1 MLLKWKKQDNLSQNM
16 KNKVMTM
23 DNIDFKFKIDGLTYW
38 TIDSLISE
46 KNVQD
51 YKFQL
56 DTNRFIK
63 AFLNKALREFIL
75 NHQYLMTE
83 KLNRGISLL
92 DDKLDGKEVKFEEIF
107 QIYNL
112 NPKAKEGGD

>member
-1 MLLKWKKQDNLSQNM
+1 MLFSNKREDTSQDV
-16 KNKVMTM
+16 KNKVISMN
-23 DNIDFKFKIDGLTYW
+23 DIDFKFKIDGLTYW

-51 YKFQL
+51 CKFQL

-63 AFLNKALREFIL
+63 ALIDKALKEFIL

-83 KLNRGISLL
+83 KLNREISSL
-92 DDKLDGKEVKFEEIF
+92 DDKLDGKEVKFEDLF